1 MTSSEILLGGLDCF
15 VASPPSDAA
24 VFHKDRAIVF
34 ATDIFG
40 WQLKEARE
48 IAQRVANASNCRV
61 FIPDIILNGDALKTT
76 FDRSE
81 LGPWFDRHGDQ
92 QTPPLLAQAIAGLR
106 KDEGVKVV
114 IASGFCWGGRYSLL
128 ASYGESPIVDGFA
141 VAHPSRTVAADYA
154 SANTPGLFLLAETD
168 SSFPAEV
175 VAEVKTL
182 CKEKDFTFCGPFPGT
197 NHGYAIRGSDEDA
210 LVASARAESVNQLAK
225 FMEYVATKMAGQ
237 GKNNQE

>member
-40 WQLKEARE
+40 WQLNEARE

-81 LGPWFDRHGDQ
+81 LGPWFERHSDQ
-92 QTPPLLAQAIAGLR
+92 QTPPLLAQAINGLR

-128 ASYGESPIVDGFA
+128 ASYGESPIIDGFA

-182 CKEKDFTFCGPFPGT
+182 CTEKDFTFCGPFPGT
-197 NHGYAIRGSDEDA
+197 THGYAIRGSDEDA
-210 LVASARAESVNQLAK
+210 LVAAARSESVNQLAK
-225 FMEYVATKMAGQ
+225 FMEYVASKAGQ
-237 GKNNQE
+237 GKNSHE